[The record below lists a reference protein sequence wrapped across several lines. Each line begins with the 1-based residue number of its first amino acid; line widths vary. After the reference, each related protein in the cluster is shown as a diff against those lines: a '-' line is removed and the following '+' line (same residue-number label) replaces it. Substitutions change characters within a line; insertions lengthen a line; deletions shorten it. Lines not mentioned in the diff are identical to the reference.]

1 LDKIEIY
8 NIGVRD
14 LRSMK
19 SPFDD
24 IDLWKI

>member
-24 IDLWKI
+24 IDL